1 MARVIM
7 GFVPVVLSEGRW
19 SGKEE
24 GYAKG
29 IICKGRKA
37 MCILL
42 IRRKL
47 CW

>member
-1 MARVIM
+1 MARVIT
-7 GFVPVVLSEGRW
+7 GFVPLWYLRIDQEGKKR
-19 SGKEE
+19 

-29 IICKGRKA
+29 NICKGRKA

-47 CW
+47 C